1 MIVFVG
7 GVDKRLAKHFFEESS
22 TFGAW
27 GLSNVF
33 NSEVYSNFSQI
44 SSLVFG
50 IMNVHIMKHV
60 HLWWRCTK

>member
-22 TFGAW
+22 TLW
-27 GLSNVF
+27 GVGLVKCIQLRGILQLFSNIF
-33 NSEVYSNFSQI
+33 TRIWDYECT
-44 SSLVFG
+44 
-50 IMNVHIMKHV
+50 HKHV